1 MPPAF
6 NLSQDQTLKFNLC
19 CWFSSASHSFR
30 IKEENV
36 FVFTSNL
43 STQFSKFSRSLKLP
57 ESSSHQ
63 PDTHAYRFVDQFL
76 KNSSLLF
83 RADEFENYKTQIRLV
98 KSFLKIFFIFF
109 FTWLAWALAQTGS
122 GILLEEFST
131 VKSLVEKIFNST
143 RSGLSLLAE
152 QRVAYFN
159 PKIGF
164 VKTSTRKKIWGPAPP
179 KFSLSKYRYQF
190 NSLSSSSMPAFAS
203 MTKP

>member
-43 STQFSKFSRSLKLP
+43 STQFSKFSRSSKASWVIFASTGYSRLSVRWSIFKEQFVALFELTSLRIIRLK
-57 ESSSHQ
+57 
-63 PDTHAYRFVDQFL
+63 FVL
-76 KNSSLLF
+76 SSL
-83 RADEFENYKTQIRLV
+83 FENIFY
-98 KSFLKIFFIFF
+98 FL

-131 VKSLVEKIFNST
+131 VKSLVEKFFNST

-159 PKIGF
+159 PKIDF
-164 VKTSTRKKIWGPAPP
+164 VKTSTRKKIWGPEPP
-179 KFSLSKYRYQF
+179 RFCL
-190 NSLSSSSMPAFAS
+190 NC
-203 MTKP
+203 